1 MKPLVGGIDGAWSF
15 EAVGTGTRVTWS
27 WELEPASAVAG
38 YLMPVFGKL
47 WAGYARQA
55 LENLEDLLLR
65 RPGRG

>member
-1 MKPLVGGIDGAWSF
+1 V
-15 EAVGTGTRVTWS
+15 
-27 WELEPASAVAG
+27 EPASSVSG